1 MGEKIFKNLDE
12 QIQILKSKGL
22 IIKNEEYA
30 KEILLRENY
39 FFISGYR
46 HLLTTDDKSKTYVKG
61 ATFEELYGTFL
72 FDRRLRNTMFKYIL
86 IVENNIKSIL
96 SYQLS
101 RKYGYKEKD
110 YLDES
115 NFNNDPLKERQI
127 KDVLSKMKRQI
138 RVNGKHHTATMHY
151 MSNYGY
157 IPMWVLV
164 KVLSMGIVAEFYTI
178 LKNEDQEPI
187 NGLYGIDTESF
198 SIYLS
203 ILSNYRNLCAHEDI
217 LYDYRTQKKIP
228 DSIYHE
234 KLQIPTF
241 DGEYLYGKN
250 DLFAVIIILKK
261 MLHDDEFEEVIN
273 EIGRGIQLL
282 DDIVDSVPLNRI
294 LNRIGFPDHWREILE
309 LE

>member
-12 QIQILKSKGL
+12 QIEILKSKGL
-22 IIKNEEYA
+22 IIKDEEYA
-30 KEILLRENY
+30 KDILLRENY

-46 HLLTTDDKSKTYVKG
+46 HLFTTDAKSKQYAAG
-61 ATFEELYGTFL
+61 STFNELYGTFL
-72 FDRRLRNTMFKYIL
+72 FDRKLRNTMFKYIL

-110 YLDES
+110 YLDER
-115 NFNNDPLKERQI
+115 NFNDDPLRDRQV

-138 RVNGKHHTATMHY
+138 RVNSKHHTATMHY

-157 IPMWVLV
+157 IPMWILV
-164 KVLSMGIVAEFYTI
+164 KVLSMGIVSEFYSI
-178 LKNEDQEPI
+178 LKFEDQKPI
-187 NGLYGIDTESF
+187 NDIYSLDTESF

-228 DSIYHE
+228 NNIYHE

-241 DGEYLYGKN
+241 EGEYLYGKN

-261 MLHDDEFEEVIN
+261 MLCDDEFRELIG
-273 EIGRGIQLL
+273 EIGYEIDVL
-282 DDIVDSVPLNRI
+282 DGKVDSVPLNKI